1 MWKRVQAYVAI
12 APIGM
17 ALQPQ
22 PRLATVP
29 FTCAYLSLLSG
40 TMISQRGNTYVNA
53 ITWPRTPT
61 YIGHM

>member
-22 PRLATVP
+22 RRLATVP

-40 TMISQRGNTYVNA
+40 TMISQRGNTYVNP